1 MFPWIEHHHTVCCS
15 AHISLLSTRRSV
27 FVTRSILMWHLIKVS
42 PFDALPP
49 SVCIVLQTCSCSLS
63 PPPSFSR
70 SLFPS
75 LPLFSVSSLS
85 VLSYTLSLSLTC
97 SHSCSLALLLFLSPS
112 PLSLSLYCLTTSL
125 YLYWLTLSLSLPF
138 RHIGHV
144 GWDPNTG
151 FDVSQ
156 LLHICIQ
163 IDSQNGQRRYTAKLN
178 SQPCLSKNIFWG
190 ETVNRNNPD
199 STPRKKGWK

>member
-1 MFPWIEHHHTVCCS
+1 M
-15 AHISLLSTRRSV
+15 
-27 FVTRSILMWHLIKVS
+27 
-42 PFDALPP
+42 
-49 SVCIVLQTCSCSLS
+49 
-63 PPPSFSR
+63 
-70 SLFPS
+70 PS
-75 LPLFSVSSLS
+75 LPLYVLSYKLAHALSPLSLSPSLIFSLSFPLPPSLLCLFSLCIVLHPLSLPHLLSFLLSRALALPLSLSSLS
-85 VLSYTLSLSLTC
+85 
-97 SHSCSLALLLFLSPS
+97 
-112 PLSLSLYCLTTSL
+112 LSLSLYCLTTSL